1 MTQVFV
7 ARDPLEAHF
16 VKGLLEANGM
26 AAYVY
31 GESIF
36 SLRGETPVTP
46 DTLPTV
52 WVVDDGDTTR
62 ALGLLAEYQR
72 RDAPATIRAADWICR
87 ACGERIEDQF
97 TECWNCGAERVA
109 S

>member
-1 MTQVFV
+1 M
-7 ARDPLEAHF
+7 EAHL
-16 VKGLLEANGM
+16 VKGLLEANGIT
-26 AAYVY
+26 AEVH
-31 GESIF
+31 GENLF
-36 SLRGETPVTP
+36 NVRGEVAATW

-52 WVVDDGDTTR
+52 WVLDDVDTTR
-62 ALGLLAEYQR
+62 ALGLLVEYQR
-72 RDAPATIRAADWICR
+72 RDPPATIRAADWICR